1 MRPSS
6 FLLSLSSY
14 FFSYLLPASLHT
26 TSLKSIFFLL
36 HITIP
41 MSLKC
46 CVFVWGCRGNG
57 LIFHGTLYLM
67 AVNSLNGAYQHN
79 QINYLLRHWQCYHLR
94 EEYTKCENGNYLF
107 VSARQVSSTSSTKSE
122 GLFQR
127 VRNECTS
134 SSWEGPLPRKWWRR
148 GGCQQWPQRSSPYGP
163 CVSLAPQR
171 PVCEWLL
178 LGEKKKKRIHRDQ
191 IKKMQLIR
199 QNPNQIWRPFARGTW
214 TKKQSAQ
221 PHTSSALVIDVTL
234 WRLINQ
240 WTDSVAF
247 IYIST
252 HSLALSCVYFEGSSL
267 LIVHLL
273 AVTSAHCGSSCTG
286 RDKCVLFL
294 PLVNHVWGKW
304 MLLL

>member
-1 MRPSS
+1 MLPFEGGIHKMWKRKLLICECSS
-6 FLLSLSSY
+6 SKFNLFHKIWRVIS
-14 FFSYLLPASLHT
+14 
-26 TSLKSIFFLL
+26 TSK
-36 HITIP
+36 
-41 MSLKC
+41 KW
-46 CVFVWGCRGNG
+46 V
-57 LIFHGTLYLM
+57 
-67 AVNSLNGAYQHN
+67 
-79 QINYLLRHWQCYHLR
+79 
-94 EEYTKCENGNYLF
+94 YLF
-107 VSARQVSSTSSTKSE
+107 FMRRTTPKKMMTKRRMPAMTPAIFTVWSVCFSGSTAS
-122 GLFQR
+122 GLW
-127 VRNECTS
+127 VA
-134 SSWEGPLPRKWWRR
+134 
-148 GGCQQWPQRSSPYGP
+148 
-163 CVSLAPQR
+163 APGR
-171 PVCEWLL
+171 
-178 LGEKKKKRIHRDQ
+178 KKKKRIHRDQ

-214 TKKQSAQ
+214 TKKSAQ

-273 AVTSAHCGSSCTG
+273 AATSAHCGSSCTG